1 MKKISILD
9 LEEDLVESNSIKASS
24 RAKPTQGKRV
34 IGKKARVTKPKIL
47 ETLILNAAKTLEI
60 DPQEI
65 NKWITERSVPQ
76 CLLIPILLT
85 SQRLRL
91 NPLLGQITWEL
102 NEKNYWEV
110 FIPVDGWIT
119 MIHREPSFQGI
130 TFNESNQT
138 ENGIPIWMECSIYR
152 SDLIHPITVREYFIE
167 LKTEH
172 PMWAKMPRRMLRH
185 KTLQQCV
192 RLAFGISMPDLK
204 ILCRKKTLSE
214 KQMYTQKEN
223 AINSKQILMKKLV
236 SKSNS
241 IKLFSKSIAIQR

>member
-9 LEEDLVESNSIKASS
+9 LAEDLVESDSIKASS
-24 RAKPTQGKRV
+24 QAKPTQRKRP
-34 IGKKARVTKPKIL
+34 IGKKVHVTKPKIL
-47 ETLILNAAKTLEI
+47 ETLILNVAKTLEI

-91 NPLLGQITWEL
+91 NPLLGQIAWEL
-102 NEKNYWEV
+102 NEKKYWEV
-110 FIPVDGWIT
+110 FIPIDGWIT

-185 KTLQQCV
+185 KTLQQCA
-192 RLAFGISMPDLK
+192 RLVFAISVPESNIPNPNEAISKIKMHSHNENTPDAK
-204 ILCRKKTLSE
+204 EILRR
-214 KQMYTQKEN
+214 
-223 AINSKQILMKKLV
+223 KLV
-236 SKSNS
+236 SKSNALS
-241 IKLFSKSIAIQR
+241 N